1 MFYQESFFRNTEQF
15 LKNVLLA
22 LPYDLTVTEVIKSK
36 ASLHIYPTILQG
48 EDIKLQHKNC
58 FASDPLMT
66 ETTDTKALE
75 TLIYINNP

>member
-1 MFYQESFFRNTEQF
+1 MFYQESFFRNAERF
-15 LKNVLLA
+15 LKNVPLA

-36 ASLHIYPTILQG
+36 ASLHIYPAILQG
-48 EDIKLQHKNC
+48 EDTKLQRTNC

-75 TLIYINNP
+75 KLTYVNNP